1 MTDITPI
8 VVAVIGLCSLI
19 FTVVLIPYLKK
30 KGKLDDVNHA
40 LTQAE
45 LIHKYALI
53 AVKAVEQ
60 MFPREIEKRLQEATK
75 YFNQQME
82 ALGITLDADEVRK
95 AIESAVY
102 EVNRE
107 LHNEKLQES
116 LVQTE
121 NPSPAKDSVDNTGN
135 TIPSED
141 STSEEAVG

>member
-82 ALGITLDADEVRK
+82 ALGITLDVDEVRK
-95 AIESAVY
+95 AIEAAVY

-107 LHNEKLQES
+107 LHDEKLKES
-116 LVQTE
+116 QLQNT
-121 NPSPAKDSVDNTGN
+121 NPVPSNDKIDNTGN
-135 TIPSED
+135 VIPDED
-141 STSEEAVG
+141 TVTEEAVG

>member
-53 AVKAVEQ
+53 
-60 MFPREIEKRLQEATK
+60 
-75 YFNQQME
+75 
-82 ALGITLDADEVRK
+82 
-95 AIESAVY
+95 
-102 EVNRE
+102 
-107 LHNEKLQES
+107 
-116 LVQTE
+116 
-121 NPSPAKDSVDNTGN
+121 
-135 TIPSED
+135 
-141 STSEEAVG
+141 

>member
-19 FTVVLIPYLKK
+19 ITIFLIPYLKK
-30 KGKLDDVNHA
+30 KGKLDDVNQA

-95 AIESAVY
+95 AIEAAVY

-116 LVQTE
+116 LAQTE
-121 NPSPAKDSVDNTGN
+121 NPVPSNESVDNTGN

-141 STSEEAVG
+141 NESEEAVG

>member
-19 FTVVLIPYLKK
+19 ITVFLIPYLKK
-30 KGKLDDVNHA
+30 KGKLDDVNQA

-45 LIHKYALI
+45 LVHKYALI

-95 AIESAVY
+95 AIEAAVY

-121 NPSPAKDSVDNTGN
+121 NPSPSNDSVDNTGN

-141 STSEEAVG
+141 SPSEEAVG

>member
-1 MTDITPI
+1 M
-8 VVAVIGLCSLI
+8 
-19 FTVVLIPYLKK
+19 
-30 KGKLDDVNHA
+30 DDVNQA

-82 ALGITLDADEVRK
+82 TLGITLDADEVRK
-95 AIESAVY
+95 AIEAAVY

-121 NPSPAKDSVDNTGN
+121 NPSPSNDSVDNTGN
-135 TIPSED
+135 VIPDED
-141 STSEEAVG
+141 TVTEEAVG

>member
-8 VVAVIGLCSLI
+8 VVAAIGLCSLI
-19 FTVVLIPYLKK
+19 ITVFLIPYLKK
-30 KGKLDDVNHA
+30 KGKLDDVNQA

-82 ALGITLDADEVRK
+82 ILGITLDADEVRK
-95 AIESAVY
+95 AIEAAVY

-121 NPSPAKDSVDNTGN
+121 NPSPSNDSVDNTGN

-141 STSEEAVG
+141 SPSEEAVG

>member
-19 FTVVLIPYLKK
+19 ITVFLIPYLKK
-30 KGKLDDVNHA
+30 KGKLDDVNQA

-95 AIESAVY
+95 AIEAAVY

-116 LVQTE
+116 LTQTE
-121 NPSPAKDSVDNTGN
+121 NPVPSNESVDNTGN

-141 STSEEAVG
+141 NESEEAVG

>member
-19 FTVVLIPYLKK
+19 ITIVLIPYLKK
-30 KGKLDDVNHA
+30 KGKLDDVNQA

-53 AVKAVEQ
+53 AVRAVEQ

-82 ALGITLDADEVRK
+82 ALGITVNADEVRK
-95 AIESAVY
+95 AIEAAVY

-116 LVQTE
+116 MI
-121 NPSPAKDSVDNTGN
+121 NIDN
-135 TIPSED
+135 TIPKNED
-141 STSEEAVG
+141 IDNVGVPIPTDDSKEEPVG

>member
-19 FTVVLIPYLKK
+19 ITVFLIPYLKK
-30 KGKLDDVNHA
+30 KGKLDDVNQA

-82 ALGITLDADEVRK
+82 TLGITLDADEVRK
-95 AIESAVY
+95 AIEAAVY

-121 NPSPAKDSVDNTGN
+121 NPSPSNDSVDNTGN
-135 TIPSED
+135 PIPSED
-141 STSEEAVG
+141 SPSEEAVG

>member
-8 VVAVIGLCSLI
+8 VVAVIGLCSLVI
-19 FTVVLIPYLKK
+19 TVVLIPYLKK
-30 KGKLDDVNHA
+30 KGKLEDVNQA

-53 AVKAVEQ
+53 AARAVEQ

-121 NPSPAKDSVDNTGN
+121 NPSPSNDSVDNTGN
-135 TIPSED
+135 TIPPED